1 MRRSPFSG
9 DNQEVGSKHPTLW
22 EAGEEPQVM
31 GAKTRSEAP
40 ASLNLNILAHHTPID
55 WSA

>member
-1 MRRSPFSG
+1 LR
-9 DNQEVGSKHPTLW
+9 

-31 GAKTRSEAP
+31 GAKTRSDGP
-40 ASLNLNILAHHTPID
+40 ASLNLIILAHHTSID